1 MESMYCYDVSKG
13 ETREVD
19 WVYFDLSKEFLDIT
33 LRSSLKKEP
42 SIPIDPERASIFRA
56 NPLPFFDL
64 LSAILASI
72 WAD

>member
-1 MESMYCYDVSKG
+1 MESTYCYDVSNG
-13 ETREVD
+13 DIREVD

-33 LRSSLKKEP
+33 LRSSLKNEP
-42 SIPIDPERASIFRA
+42 SIPIDPESASIFRA
-56 NPLPFFDL
+56 NPLQLFDL